1 MKYLGSYLYYLIHII
16 YKIMDRKEEINK
28 KIDILE
34 KRIISLKN
42 ERYDIIK
49 KENPIYVGDCFVK
62 LRMIGNVYYKI
73 IKITDKGYI
82 YCITVDHESISK
94 DIFVH
99 DSFMEEC
106 TPEKFEYEYNRT
118 LNYITKD
125 E

>member
-28 KIDILE
+28 EINLLE

-49 KENPIYVGDCFVK
+49 KENPIYVGDCFVQF
-62 LRMIGNVYYKI
+62 RRIGNAYYKI
-73 IKITDKGYI
+73 IKVTDRDLICIMVSHNTIEKGYFI
-82 YCITVDHESISK
+82 RDNYHTEKCSL
-94 DIFVH
+94 
-99 DSFMEEC
+99 EEF
-106 TPEKFEYEYNRT
+106 EKAYNRT

>member
-28 KIDILE
+28 EIDSLE
-34 KRIISLKN
+34 KRISILIQ
-42 ERYDIIK
+42 EREDIIK
-49 KENPIYVGDCFVK
+49 KENLVYVGDCFVK
-62 LRMIGNVYYKI
+62 IRMIGNVYYKI
-73 IKITDKGYI
+73 IKITEKGSI
-82 YCITVDHESISK
+82 ICITVDPNSISK
-94 DIFVH
+94 DFFVH

>member
-28 KIDILE
+28 EIDILE

-49 KENPIYVGDCFVK
+49 KENPLYVGDCFKV

-73 IKITDKGYI
+73 VKITDTDNI
-82 YCITVDHESISK
+82 ICIQVNHNSIQK
-94 DIFVH
+94 NFFVR
-99 DSFMEEC
+99 DSFMEKCSLQE
-106 TPEKFEYEYNRT
+106 FEEEYNRT

>member
-28 KIDILE
+28 EIDILE

-62 LRMIGNVYYKI
+62 LRIIGNVYYKI

-82 YCITVDHESISK
+82 YCITVDHKSISK

>member
-28 KIDILE
+28 EIDILE

-49 KENPIYVGDCFVK
+49 KENPIYVGNCFKV

-73 IKITDKGYI
+73 IKITDTDNI
-82 YCITVDHESISK
+82 ICIQVNHNSIQK
-94 DIFVH
+94 NFFVR
-99 DSFMEEC
+99 DSFMEKCSLQE
-106 TPEKFEYEYNRT
+106 FEEEYNRT

>member
-28 KIDILE
+28 EIDLLE

-42 ERYDIIK
+42 ERYAIIK
-49 KENPIYVGDCFVK
+49 KENPVYVGDCFKV

-73 IKITDKGYI
+73 VKITDNDNI
-82 YCITVDHESISK
+82 ICIQVNHNSIQK
-94 DIFVH
+94 NFFVR
-99 DSFMEEC
+99 DSFMEKCSLQEF
-106 TPEKFEYEYNRT
+106 EKEYNRT

>member
-1 MKYLGSYLYYLIHII
+1 
-16 YKIMDRKEEINK
+16 MDRKEEINK
-28 KIDILE
+28 EIDSLE
-34 KRIISLKN
+34 TRIGALIK
-42 ERYDIIK
+42 EREDIIK
-49 KENPIYVGDCFVK
+49 KENPVYVGDCFVK

-73 IKITDKGYI
+73 IKITEKGYI

-99 DSFMEEC
+99 DSFMEKC
-106 TPEKFEYEYNRT
+106 TLEKFEYEYNRT

>member
-28 KIDILE
+28 EIDLLE

-42 ERYDIIK
+42 ERYAIIK
-49 KENPIYVGDCFVK
+49 KENPVYVGDCFKV

-73 IKITDKGYI
+73 VKITDNDNI
-82 YCITVDHESISK
+82 ICIQVNHNSIQK
-94 DIFVH
+94 NFFVRG
-99 DSFMEEC
+99 SFMEKCSLQE
-106 TPEKFEYEYNRT
+106 FEEEYNRT

>member
-1 MKYLGSYLYYLIHII
+1 MKYLGNYLYYLIHII

-28 KIDILE
+28 EIDLLE

-42 ERYDIIK
+42 ERYAIIK
-49 KENPIYVGDCFVK
+49 KENPVYVGDCFKV

-73 IKITDKGYI
+73 VKITDNDNI
-82 YCITVDHESISK
+82 ICIQVNHNSIQK
-94 DIFVH
+94 NFFVR
-99 DSFMEEC
+99 DNYMEKCSLQEF
-106 TPEKFEYEYNRT
+106 EKEYNRT

>member
-28 KIDILE
+28 EIDILE

-49 KENPIYVGDCFVK
+49 KENPLYVGDCFKV

-73 IKITDKGYI
+73 VKITDTDNI
-82 YCITVDHESISK
+82 ICIQVNHNSIQKISLYVIVLWK
-94 DIFVH
+94 NVLF
-99 DSFMEEC
+99 
-106 TPEKFEYEYNRT
+106 KN
-118 LNYITKD
+118 LKKNIT
-125 E
+125 EL

>member
-28 KIDILE
+28 EIDILE

-49 KENPIYVGDCFVK
+49 KENPLYVGDCFKV

-73 IKITDKGYI
+73 VKITDKGYI
-82 YCITVDHESISK
+82 YCITVDHKSISK
-94 DIFVH
+94 EYFVH
-99 DSFMEEC
+99 DSFMEKC
-106 TPEKFEYEYNRT
+106 SLEKFENEYNRT

>member
-1 MKYLGSYLYYLIHII
+1 
-16 YKIMDRKEEINK
+16 MDRKEEINK
-28 KIDILE
+28 EIEELKI
-34 KRIISLKN
+34 RIAVLKQ
-42 ERYDIIK
+42 EHEDIIK
-49 KENPIYVGDCFVK
+49 KENPFYIGDCFVK

-73 IKITDKGYI
+73 IKITEKGYI

-99 DSFMEEC
+99 DSFMEKC